1 MITAEDHI
9 TFKNMDAQINMDI
22 DSMVHPTSDGK
33 KYVREFNHTSGVE
46 RGYAPHNVTCK
57 LKMKLKTCRDR
68 NGVFSWKRMFQEFAR
83 VVDRGMKGKVDNV
96 AQISVSLSFQEF
108 FIDMERQADGLSW

>member
-33 KYVREFNHTSGVE
+33 KYVKEFNHTSGVE
-46 RGYAPHNVTCK
+46 LGYAPHNVTCK
-57 LKMKLKTCRDR
+57 LKMKVKTCRDR
-68 NGVFSWKRMFQEFAR
+68 NGKCSWKIMCPEFAR
-83 VVDRGMKGKVDNV
+83 VIDDEMKGKVDHV
-96 AQISVSLSFQEF
+96 AQMFVSLSFQEF
-108 FIDMERQADGLSW
+108 FTGRKRQADGLC